1 MPFQALPDEL
11 PRASDLI
18 IYHEIGAYNNENAN
32 ITPAGVIPFGQ
43 VVFRAKSLDPAAPWA
58 AVTVASLVAT
68 NEFGVV
74 YGDHYGFKANFTP
87 KAIKAGFFNGLV
99 VKRGPAFLKEFYLK
113 KAQHTFNATQ
123 LSTLKE
129 LLAGQGLVVLE
140 TVE

>member
-1 MPFQALPDEL
+1 MPFKALPDEL

-58 AVTVASLVAT
+58 AVTVAGLVAT

-74 YGDHYGFKANFTP
+74 YGDNYGFAFDFTP
-87 KAIKAGFFNGLV
+87 NAIKAGFFNGLV

-113 KAQHTFNATQ
+113 KAQATLTATQ
-123 LSTLKE
+123 FTTMKE